1 MKTINEIDRLDL
13 AKKSLTGIAIGDAF
27 GDSFFRE
34 TELVEDAIYN
44 NAIPETQWRYTDDT
58 VMAIPLFKSL
68 ELFQEINQD
77 YIAKEFANNYDKDSR
92 RGYGPSMHRKLMEM
106 KLSSDWLSITKA
118 SFNGEGSMGNG
129 GAMRVS
135 LIGAYFYDD
144 FYKVSE
150 QAKISCEVTHY
161 NKEAVAGSITVAIA
175 TALCTR
181 MYFGEKITKKDWLN
195 TLIEYTPESEIRY
208 KLIKIKQLPCNYHIK
223 TIVSALG
230 NGVKMLT
237 QDTVPFAIWNVYH
250 FMNDFENCLWKT
262 VSGLGD
268 RDTTCAIAGGISI
281 MNTKK
286 DEIPALW
293 INSVEKWEE
302 SIFYKENEK

>member
-1 MKTINEIDRLDL
+1 MKTINEIFRLDL

-34 TELVEDAIYN
+34 TELVEEAIYN
-44 NAIPETQWRYTDDT
+44 KIIPETQWRYTDDT
-58 VMAIPLFKSL
+58 VMAIPLLKSL

-77 YIAKEFANNYDKDSR
+77 YIAKEFALNYEKESS

-106 KLSSDWLSITKA
+106 KVSSNWLAISKA

-129 GAMRVS
+129 GAMRAS
-135 LIGAYFYDD
+135 LIGAYFHDD
-144 FYKVSE
+144 FDKTSE
-150 QAKISCEVTHY
+150 QAKKSCEVTHY
-161 NKEAVAGSITVAIA
+161 NNEAIAGTITVAVA

-181 MYFGEKITKKDWLN
+181 MLLGEKITKEDWLN
-195 TLIEYTPESEIRY
+195 TVIDCTPESDLRY
-208 KLIKIKQLPCNYHIK
+208 KLIKIKQLPSNYHIK

-230 NGVKMLT
+230 NGIKMLT
-237 QDTVPFAIWNVYH
+237 QDTVPYAIWNVYH
-250 FMNDFENCLWKT
+250 FMHDFENCLWKT

-281 MNTKK
+281 MNTSN
-286 DEIPALW
+286 DGIPKLW
-293 INSVEKWEE
+293 INSIEKWEE
-302 SIFYKENEK
+302 SVFYKEN